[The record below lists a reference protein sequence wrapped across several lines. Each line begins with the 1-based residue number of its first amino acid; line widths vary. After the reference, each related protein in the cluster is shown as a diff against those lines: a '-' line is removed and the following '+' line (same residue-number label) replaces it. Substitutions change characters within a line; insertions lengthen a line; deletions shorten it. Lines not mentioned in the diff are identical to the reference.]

1 MPWIARRPLFAA
13 RALEVLWMAAV
24 LGCGGAAYAAGDA
37 DRGKELSYTCLGCHG
52 IESYKNVYPTYSVP
66 ELVGQHPEYL
76 GAALKE
82 YRSGERSH
90 ATMHVQA
97 ASLSD
102 QDIDD
107 IALYLA
113 GPVLKSGST
122 TVGTPPA
129 KVAQLCVS
137 CHGSDGV
144 GITGDFPTLA
154 GQHADYLARAL
165 AEYKKGD
172 RKNAIMAGFA
182 AGISDAEIDQIAQYY
197 SKQAPPLRTESR
209 RVTILSAK

>member
-1 MPWIARRPLFAA
+1 
-13 RALEVLWMAAV
+13 VV
-24 LGCGGAAYAAGDA
+24 LGSGSAAYAAGDA
-37 DRGKELSYTCLGCHG
+37 ESGKELAYTCLGCHG

-66 ELVGQHPEYL
+66 ELLGQHPEYL
-76 GAALKE
+76 TAALKE

-90 ATMHVQA
+90 ITMHMQA
-97 ASLSD
+97 MSLSD

-113 GPVLKSGST
+113 GPVLKSGT
-122 TVGTPPA
+122 PAVGTPPA

-137 CHGSDGV
+137 CHGADGV

-182 AGISDAEIDQIAQYY
+182 AGISDAEIEEIAQYY
-197 SKQAPPLRTESR
+197 SKQRPPLRTESR

>member
-1 MPWIARRPLFAA
+1 MPSLPR
-13 RALEVLWMAAV
+13 RALGALFMVAV
-24 LGCGGAAYAAGDA
+24 LGSGSAAYAAGDA
-37 DRGKELSYTCLGCHG
+37 ESGKELAYTCLGCHG

-66 ELVGQHPEYL
+66 ELLGQHPEYL
-76 GAALKE
+76 TAALKE

-90 ATMHVQA
+90 ITMHMQA
-97 ASLSD
+97 MSLSD

-113 GPVLKSGST
+113 GPVLKPGTT

-137 CHGSDGV
+137 CHGADGV

-172 RKNAIMAGFA
+172 RKNPIMAGFA
-182 AGISDAEIDQIAQYY
+182 AGISDAEIEEIAQYY
-197 SKQAPPLRTESR
+197 SRQRPALRTEAR

>member
-1 MPWIARRPLFAA
+1 M
-13 RALEVLWMAAV
+13 VVV
-24 LGCGGAAYAAGDA
+24 LGSGSAAYAAGDA
-37 DRGKELSYTCLGCHG
+37 ESGKELAYTCLGCHG

-66 ELVGQHPEYL
+66 ELLGQHPEYL
-76 GAALKE
+76 TAALKE

-90 ATMHVQA
+90 ITMHMQA
-97 ASLSD
+97 MSLSD

-113 GPVLKSGST
+113 GPVLKSGT
-122 TVGTPPA
+122 PAVGTPPA

-137 CHGSDGV
+137 CHGADGV

-182 AGISDAEIDQIAQYY
+182 AGISDAEIEEIAQYY
-197 SKQAPPLRTESR
+197 SKQRPPLRTESR